1 MRVVAVVH
9 MVVVLAVVAVLV
21 VGDVGVYIRLIMT
34 QIDRSRTVVVVGV
47 VIPIVR

>member
-21 VGDVGVYIRLIMT
+21 VGDVGVYIRLIVT
-34 QIDRSRTVVVVGV
+34 QIDRNRTVVVVGV

>member
-1 MRVVAVVH
+1 MRVVAVVR

-21 VGDVGVYIRLIMT
+21 VGDVGVHIRLIVT
-34 QIDRSRTVVVVGV
+34 QIDRSRAVVVVGV